1 MMLFK
6 LSIKNMKKS
15 FKDYAIYFV
24 TLILGVGIFYV
35 FNALDSQQTM
45 KVFSSSTYDIIEL
58 MVQMLSGMSV
68 FISFILGFL
77 IVYANNF
84 LIKRRKKEFGV
95 YMTLGMGKG
104 QISRILLGETFII
117 GLVSLAVGLVLG
129 IFGAQFMSLLVVKM
143 FGGVMDGYQF
153 VFSPKAF
160 VKTIYYFAI
169 MFAIVAVFNVV
180 SISKCR
186 LIRLLSARKENEQV
200 KMKNPL
206 LCFVI
211 FILAVIDLGIQ
222 YYRVCHPDTL
232 NQKEI
237 GWIIL
242 AGCLGTFFLF
252 WSLSG
257 FLLNIVQK
265 SKKFYLR
272 DLNAVV
278 LRQIHSK
285 VNTMVFAMTAI
296 CLMLFV
302 TICVLA
308 GGLGLNYNFQ
318 KMLGELTPADV
329 NYTVYYGVGDNEK
342 SDADRVLSDLYEE
355 KKGKIFASDAVQMTI
370 YESAELTVAETI
382 GKDRFSVA
390 GMVEFSATELPEDI
404 VKVSEYNRLARL
416 YGLSELEVPEGTY
429 AIVCDY
435 EVFEKIRNPLLK
447 EGKTITL
454 DGKTYTPAYEKCQY
468 GFFEMMTNHANS
480 GFVVLPDDSVQESWK
495 SREFLAVNYQADNK
509 QEREEKEKLAAS
521 LETGDIDFT
530 SKIEIIE
537 VSGGLSATITFMAIY
552 LGIIFLLASAA
563 LLALKELS
571 ESSDNKERYEML
583 RKIGA
588 DEALINRALFRQIAI
603 FFFLPLLVALIHSI
617 FGMTFIKIM
626 LESMGKIGSY
636 ASILATAGILV
647 GIYGGYFLLTYFGSK
662 RIIRNV

>member
-6 LSIKNMKKS
+6 LSVKNMKKS

-35 FNALDSQQTM
+35 FNSLDSQQTM
-45 KVFSSSTYDIIEL
+45 KVLSSSTYDIIEL

-129 IFGAQFMSLLVVKM
+129 IFGAQFMSLLVVKL

-153 VFSPKAF
+153 VFSSKAF
-160 VKTIYYFAI
+160 VKTICYFAI

-180 SISKCR
+180 SISKCH

-200 KMKNPL
+200 KMKNPV
-206 LCFVI
+206 LCFII
-211 FILAVIDLGIQ
+211 FLLAVVDLGVQ
-222 YYRVCHPDTL
+222 YYRVCHPESL
-232 NQKEI
+232 NQQEVGI
-237 GWIIL
+237 IIL
-242 AGCLGTFFLF
+242 AGCVGTFFLF

-257 FLLNIVQK
+257 FLLNIMQRSGK
-265 SKKFYLR
+265 LYLR
-272 DLNAVV
+272 DLNAFV

-308 GGLGLNYNFQ
+308 GGLGLNYNLQ
-318 KMLGELTPADV
+318 KMLGEMTPVDANFSLHYGEEENETSDANQILASMYKENQGNIFAPKAV
-329 NYTVYYGVGDNEK
+329 QLTVYENE
-342 SDADRVLSDLYEE
+342 
-355 KKGKIFASDAVQMTI
+355 
-370 YESAELTVAETI
+370 ELTMADTLGQEI
-382 GKDRFSVA
+382 FMGGGLK
-390 GMVEFSATELPEDI
+390 LPAAQLNEEI
-404 VKVSEYNRLARL
+404 LKVSEYNQIAKM
-416 YGLSELEVPEGTY
+416 YGFKELEVLEGTY

-435 EVFEKIRNPLLK
+435 DIFEEIRNPLLK
-447 EGKTITL
+447 DGKNITL

-537 VSGGLSATITFMAIY
+537 LSGGLSATITFMAIY

-636 ASILATAGILV
+636 ASILGTAGILV

>member
-6 LSIKNMKKS
+6 LSVKNMKKS

-35 FNALDSQQTM
+35 FNSLDSQQTM
-45 KVFSSSTYDIIEL
+45 KVLSSSTYDIIEL

-68 FISFILGFL
+68 FVSFILGFL

-104 QISRILLGETFII
+104 QISRILLGETVII

-153 VFSPKAF
+153 VFSSKAF
-160 VKTIYYFAI
+160 VKTICYFAI

-211 FILAVIDLGIQ
+211 FLLAAADLGIQ
-222 YYRVCHPDTL
+222 YYRVCHPDSL
-232 NQKEI
+232 NQQDI
-237 GWIIL
+237 GWILL

-257 FLLNIVQK
+257 FLLNIMQK
-265 SKKFYLR
+265 SRKFYLR
-272 DLNAVV
+272 DLNAFV

-285 VNTMVFAMTAI
+285 VNTMVFAMTVI

-318 KMLGELTPADV
+318 KMLGELTPVDANFV
-329 NYTVYYGVGDNEK
+329 VYYGEDENRNPETENILA
-342 SDADRVLSDLYEE
+342 SMYEE
-355 KKGKIFASDAVQMTI
+355 QKGKIFAPDAVLLTI
-370 YESAELTVAETI
+370 YENEELTMEDTLGQENFAE
-382 GKDRFSVA
+382 GGMQLQASRFK
-390 GMVEFSATELPEDI
+390 EDI
-404 VKVSEYNRLARL
+404 LKVSEYNKLARM
-416 YGLSELEVPEGTY
+416 YGFQELEVPEGTY

-435 EVFEKIRNPLLK
+435 DPFIEIRNSLLK

-468 GFFEMMTNHANS
+468 GFWIMMANHANS

-495 SREFLAVNYQADNK
+495 SDEFLAANYQADSK
-509 QEREEKEKLAAS
+509 QERVEKEKLAAA
-521 LETGDIDFT
+521 LETEKIQFN
-530 SKIEIIE
+530 SKIEITE
-537 VSGGLSATITFMAIY
+537 LSGGLSATVTFMAIY
-552 LGIIFLLASAA
+552 LGIIFLISSAA

-603 FFFLPLLVALIHSI
+603 FFFLPLLVALIHSV
-617 FGMTFIKIM
+617 FGMTFIRIM

>member
-6 LSIKNMKKS
+6 LSVKNMKKS

-35 FNALDSQQTM
+35 FNSLDSQQTM
-45 KVFSSSTYDIIEL
+45 KVLSSSTYDIIEL

-129 IFGAQFMSLLVVKM
+129 IFGAQFMSLLVVKL

-153 VFSPKAF
+153 VFSSKAF
-160 VKTIYYFAI
+160 VKTICYFAI

-200 KMKNPL
+200 KMKNPV
-206 LCFVI
+206 LCFII
-211 FILAVIDLGIQ
+211 FLLAVVDLGVQ
-222 YYRVCHPDTL
+222 YYRVCHPESL
-232 NQKEI
+232 NQQEVGI
-237 GWIIL
+237 IIL
-242 AGCLGTFFLF
+242 AGCVGTFFLF

-257 FLLNIVQK
+257 FLLNIMQRSGK
-265 SKKFYLR
+265 LYLR
-272 DLNAVV
+272 DLNAFV

-308 GGLGLNYNFQ
+308 GGLGLNYNLQ
-318 KMLGELTPADV
+318 KMLGEMTPVDANFSLYYGEEENETSDANQILASMYKENQGNIFAPKAV
-329 NYTVYYGVGDNEK
+329 QLTVYENE
-342 SDADRVLSDLYEE
+342 
-355 KKGKIFASDAVQMTI
+355 
-370 YESAELTVAETI
+370 ELTMADTLGQEI
-382 GKDRFSVA
+382 FMGGGLK
-390 GMVEFSATELPEDI
+390 LPAAQLNEEI
-404 VKVSEYNRLARL
+404 LKVSEYNQIAKM
-416 YGLSELEVPEGTY
+416 YGFKELEVLEGTY

-435 EVFEKIRNPLLK
+435 DIFEEIRNPLLK
-447 EGKTITL
+447 DGKNITL

-537 VSGGLSATITFMAIY
+537 LSGGLSATITFMAIY
-552 LGIIFLLASAA
+552 LGIIFLLSSAA